1 MQEIIIRVRDRG
13 KKTGAENVTGAGE
26 AQCLGEQEQKKE
38 KENIR
43 SPVEANDDTDD
54 PEAEEDDGL
63 KISLNV
69 LLALGGE
76 AVTAVRS
83 RGSQSSMSG
92 IISSEYLTS
101 SLGGGRGG
109 RG

>member
-1 MQEIIIRVRDRG
+1 M
-13 KKTGAENVTGAGE
+13 
-26 AQCLGEQEQKKE
+26 GEQEQKKE

-43 SPVEANDDTDD
+43 SPVEATDDTDD

-69 LLALGGE
+69 LLAIGGE

-83 RGSQSSMSG
+83 SGSQSSMSVL
-92 IISSEYLTS
+92 ISSEYFTI
-101 SLGGGRGG
+101 SLGEKGGRG
-109 RG
+109 

>member
-1 MQEIIIRVRDRG
+1 MFGRP
-13 KKTGAENVTGAGE
+13 GAGE
-26 AQCLGEQEQKKE
+26 G

-43 SPVEANDDTDD
+43 LPVEATDDTDD
-54 PEAEEDDGL
+54 AEEDDGL

-83 RGSQSSMSG
+83 SGSQSSMSVL
-92 IISSEYLTS
+92 ISSEYFTS
-101 SLGGGRGG
+101 SLGGGEEEENREEKGKEEVKEKEEEKL
-109 RG
+109 